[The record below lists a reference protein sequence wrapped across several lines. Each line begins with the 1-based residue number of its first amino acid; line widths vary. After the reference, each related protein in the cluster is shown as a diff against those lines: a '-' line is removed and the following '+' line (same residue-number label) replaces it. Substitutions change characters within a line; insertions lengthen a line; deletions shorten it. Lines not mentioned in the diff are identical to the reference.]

1 MEYSFILR
9 LTKTKQNLLGARQID
24 RQQTVLS
31 SLTTRYSKYV
41 RRLREAWCEGCLIT
55 RSVYMPPESVQGS
68 QKLED
73 KLEDISNISFAHSI
87 LYQEQTELIPKSSE
101 LLCLRMRVS
110 RFLLDHGRVL
120 DPWAI
125 YLMFIVKLCCWKF
138 TTQKRYM
145 MHKEITSGLIGG
157 RLLHLYINPPSYI
170 SRVRVHLAVWAKD
183 LVLIESLVCENIP
196 SAMVLEFMHVPDR
209 NLIVCG

>member
-9 LTKTKQNLLGARQID
+9 LTKTRCPVIWLIYILLIIYGRKQNLLGARQID

-73 KLEDISNISFAHSI
+73 KLEDISSISFAHSI
-87 LYQEQTELIPKSSE
+87 LYQGDDQNSCGRGKWSLLKEQTELIPKLSE

-110 RFLLDHGRVL
+110 RFLLDHSRVL
-120 DPWAI
+120 DPWAT

-138 TTQKRYM
+138 TTQNRYDAQGNNLWFNWGPA
-145 MHKEITSGLIGG
+145 TSFI
-157 RLLHLYINPPSYI
+157 YKPSK
-170 SRVRVHLAVWAKD
+170 L
-183 LVLIESLVCENIP
+183 
-196 SAMVLEFMHVPDR
+196 
-209 NLIVCG
+209 